1 MNHPFAACYSH
12 FQEMADLGNEL
23 QKYKNRAS
31 HQENNM
37 DTRSESSDMLV
48 DTTAYMEHDK
58 SGESDWGMDDGVFIE
73 EYEGSAEVYGTGTTF
88 MEEFDH
94 DQYAGERVENLYYPF
109 ASRDEWELAAFLL
122 RSDLSM
128 ASIDM
133 LLSLNL
139 VSVAGNFYHIHSNHT
154 HHR

>member
-12 FQEMADLGNEL
+12 FQEVANLANEL
-23 QKYKNRAS
+23 EKYKNKAS
-31 HQENNM
+31 HHENSM
-37 DTRSESSDMLV
+37 DTSSDMHV
-48 DTTAYMEHDK
+48 DATDTSAYMEHDK
-58 SGESDWGMDDGVFIE
+58 LGESDSGMDDASGVFIE
-73 EYEGSAEVYGTGTTF
+73 EYEGSSEVYGTGTTF

-109 ASRDEWELAAFLL
+109 LSRDEWELAAFLL

-133 LLSLNL
+133 FLSLNL
-139 VSVAGNFYHIHSNHT
+139 VSVAGNFDHIT
-154 HHR
+154 F